1 MAEGV
6 SIRSITQSPSHS
18 IPSIVPEASMNYRS
32 TLVLGI
38 LLAFQS
44 GSLLGANTKADASN
58 VALARRV
65 FTEMYG
71 AGKIELVDELYS
83 DDFVDDSPGG
93 GTGRAL
99 IEHAVQ
105 EFHKAAPDLRI
116 DIEDTFA
123 KGDKVVIRYTARG
136 TQTGEMWGIPPTGK
150 QFVVRGITVFRVA
163 HGKIATE
170 WTEYDRLGLMRQL
183 GVVPSP

>member
-1 MAEGV
+1 MEESA
-6 SIRSITQSPSHS
+6 T
-18 IPSIVPEASMNYRS
+18 YRS
-32 TLVLGI
+32 LLALGVA
-38 LLAFQS
+38 LAFQS
-44 GSLLGANTKADASN
+44 ASSLAADTKVQASN
-58 VALARRV
+58 VALACKV
-65 FTEMYG
+65 FTEIYG
-71 AGKIELVDELYS
+71 AGKVELVDHLYS

-93 GTGRAL
+93 GKGRAL

-123 KGDKVVIRYTARG
+123 KGDKVVIRYTAHG
-136 TQTGEMWGIPPTGK
+136 TQTGSMWGIPPTGK
-150 QFVVRGITVFRVA
+150 NFVVRGITVFRVS
-163 HGKIATE
+163 HGKIITE